1 MRPTESISASD
12 CPFRR
17 SDWQHFSK
25 KRHPDSGKTGR
36 TPAGGNGDESE
47 SMAKPELTHQNISAG
62 DSSLHVAEAGQ
73 DHSDSVIFLHG
84 WPEDWTEWRRI
95 MELAAGTHHVVAFDL
110 PGIGES
116 HGAGSGGEK
125 SAIATI
131 IHQAVRV
138 MNLRKPTIVGHDA
151 GAMVAYAYLRT
162 FSSEIRAAVLMSSVI
177 PGVEP
182 WTKVLSNPYIWHF
195 AFHNTPRLPEALVMG
210 NQRVYFDH
218 FFDVLTRDPAAI
230 DNPARDHYASA
241 YGSPESLQA
250 GFALYRAFGKDAD
263 TNRKDTI
270 KIEVPLLYLRGEFE
284 GGDMDEYVNGFHAA
298 GITSVTHARIPG
310 SGHFTPEENP
320 EAVWA
325 EIVTFLRA

>member
-1 MRPTESISASD
+1 MEESA
-12 CPFRR
+12 
-17 SDWQHFSK
+17 
-25 KRHPDSGKTGR
+25 
-36 TPAGGNGDESE
+36 
-47 SMAKPELTHQNISAG
+47 LTHQNITVG
-62 DSSLHVAEAGQ
+62 DYSLHVVEAGH
-73 DHSDSVIFLHG
+73 DHSGTVIFLHG
-84 WPEDWTEWRRI
+84 WPEDWTEWQRI
-95 MELAAGTHHVVAFDL
+95 LELAAGTYHVVAFDL
-110 PGIGES
+110 PGIGKS
-116 HGAGSGGEK
+116 HGPASGGEK
-125 SAIATI
+125 SAIAEI
-131 IHQAVRV
+131 IHHAVHV
-138 MNLRKPTIVGHDA
+138 MSLENPTIVGHDA
-151 GAMVAYAYLRT
+151 GAMVAYAYLRK

-218 FFDVLTRDPAAI
+218 FFDILTKVPSAI
-230 DNPARDHYASA
+230 DNQARDHYTSA

-263 TNRKDTI
+263 TNRKDTT
-270 KIEVPLLYLRGEFE
+270 KTDVPLLYLRGEYE

-298 GITSVTHARIPG
+298 GISSVTHARIPG

-325 EIVTFLRA
+325 EIAGFMGAL